1 MTQDTKLTFQQQI
14 EQMRN
19 DERQTQIDTQAAAS
33 RAKDEANTKAALK
46 ALFLTNT
53 NKLPSG
59 SVVDVQEGRITVQLV
74 ASLAVKYP
82 KAVDE
87 HGKIVVACVQ
97 TLSIVDNKPVYS
109 NIPAEVGQKGL
120 VDSLF
125 SGGQYRL
132 ILDNRQEAA
141 A

>member
-14 EQMRN
+14 EKMRN
-19 DERQTQIDTQAAAS
+19 DERQTQIDTQAAIQ
-33 RAKDEANTKAALK
+33 RAKDIQDTAAAVK
-46 ALFLTNT
+46 ALFLTNQ
-53 NKLPSG
+53 NKLPAG
-59 SVVDVQEGRITVQLV
+59 EIIAIDGQRITVQLV
-74 ASLAVKYP
+74 ASLEVKYP

-87 HGKIVVACVQ
+87 HGQLSVACVQ

-109 NIPAEVGQKGL
+109 NIPAEVGQRGL

-132 ILDNRQEAA
+132 IKDTRETA
-141 A
+141 